1 MKKGFTLLE
10 LLIVVII
17 VGVLATLALPN
28 FLRGVE
34 RARWAEAKNI
44 LGALRA
50 SQIRY
55 KAQYET
61 GYATSLGDLDVNITA
76 IQGNDT
82 TKYFKFSVDNNAA
95 QLATATRTSGD
106 YRDYKISIKEDGNFT
121 YDPESTFPAWLK

>member
-61 GYATSLGDLDVNITA
+61 GYATSIGDLDVNIT
-76 IQGNDT
+76 GGDVGKHFT
-82 TKYFKFSVDNNAA
+82 FSVANDASR
-95 QLATATRTSGD
+95 LATATRSKGD
-106 YRDYKISIKEDGNFT
+106 YEGQTISINVDGNFSYSAGVPT
-121 YDPESTFPAWLK
+121 WLQ

>member
-61 GYATSLGDLDVNITA
+61 YTTNLDDLDVNITA
-76 IQGNDT
+76 IQGNNT
-82 TKYFKFSVDNNAA
+82 TKYFEFSVDNNNES
-95 QLATATRTSGD
+95 LATATR
-106 YRDYKISIKEDGNFT
+106 RN
-121 YDPESTFPAWLK
+121 DPERKKVSINETGGFNYTNVPAWLQ